1 MVDIVPADG
10 TLDLQQLQKDVQ
22 GAEGVRGV
30 LVNIGLTET
39 GNSLA
44 FTGDGDIPDPEKGTT
59 LELASGHPE
68 RKAGFTLVCFGP
80 IFVQG
85 ELKRVAAYRPA

>member
-1 MVDIVPADG
+1 MVDIVPANG
-10 TLDLQQLQKDVQ
+10 TLALQQLQADIQ

-30 LVNIGLTET
+30 LLNIGLTET

-44 FTGDGDIPDPEKGTT
+44 FTGGGEIPDPGKGTT
-59 LELASGHPE
+59 LEIVAGHPA
-68 RKAGFTLVCFGP
+68 RKSGCTLVCFAQ

-85 ELKRVAAYRPA
+85 ALKPVAAYRPT

>member
-1 MVDIVPADG
+1 MVDIVPAEG
-10 TLDLQQLQKDVQ
+10 TLGLQQLQSDIQ

-30 LVNIGLTET
+30 LLNIGLTET

-44 FTGDGDIPDPEKGTT
+44 FTGGGDIPDPEKGTT
-59 LELASGHPE
+59 LEVVAGHPAN
-68 RKAGFTLVCFGP
+68 RRGFTLVCFGP

-85 ELKRVAAYRPA
+85 ELKSVAAYRPT